1 MLVEDDGPGLSSEQL
16 GKAIQ
21 AGQRLDEN
29 SPGFGFGLSITRE
42 LAELYGGSLSLDRSS
57 IGGLRVAIQLPPA
70 AVNEDQQLG
79 LKGRVEMLWGGDEAV
94 APSLLYRLTDGASH
108 ETERLEP
115 IPRRLRPG

>member
-1 MLVEDDGPGLSSEQL
+1 MSWRTPFSGVEGRVAVKSSVESGSVALLVEDDGPGLSSEQL

-79 LKGRVEMLWGGDEAV
+79 LKGRVEG
-94 APSLLYRLTDGASH
+94 
-108 ETERLEP
+108 
-115 IPRRLRPG
+115 